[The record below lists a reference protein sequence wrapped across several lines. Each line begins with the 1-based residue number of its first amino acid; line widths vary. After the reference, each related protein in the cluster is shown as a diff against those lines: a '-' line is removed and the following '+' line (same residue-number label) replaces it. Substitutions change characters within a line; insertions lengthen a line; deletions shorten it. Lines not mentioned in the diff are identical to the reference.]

1 MKTMDPSQVVML
13 ICGLTLF
20 LLAVGLLIHAS
31 KNAKPIKGI
40 VALLPI
46 AIVMIGFSSISKVV
60 MYGVEIDEKP
70 SEDFN
75 ASPNQNVS
83 PYNASLAKLEQA
95 KEQNPVFQLSGAE
108 RTGLEK
114 TLSVLNEHKDLTPQ
128 VQVTKA
134 RIELLLGQQTQATST
149 LAGAVK
155 AQPTLK
161 KYMTPKLQALLI
173 KGPS

>member
-1 MKTMDPSQVVML
+1 MKTMDPSQVAML
-13 ICGLTLF
+13 LCGLTLF
-20 LLAVGLLIHAS
+20 LLTVGLLIHAS

-40 VALLPI
+40 IALLPI

-70 SEDFN
+70 SQEFN

-83 PYNASLAKLEQA
+83 PYNASLTKLELA
-95 KEQNPVFQLSGAE
+95 KEQNPVFQLSSAE
-108 RTGLEK
+108 RSGLEK

-134 RIELLLGQQTQATST
+134 RVELLLGQRTQATAT

-155 AQPTLK
+155 AQPALK
-161 KYMTPKLQALLI
+161 NFMTPKLQAILV